1 MSRVNPYVLLD
12 YAYVIIYDCLCFRL
26 NKPKVRFTTLAY
38 KYLVCAKEAALRRLR
53 IIATIYSAFYR
64 SIQHDENKEWQ
75 LANCVNRNFNPSIK
89 PTGKKQLITLN
100 KLVIDKSNQGT
111 RRQYLFWKAQ
121 FNNYCNYTV
130 TRDEERLG
138 ILVGKIEVNVYD
150 YI

>member
-75 LANCVNRNFNPSIK
+75 LANCVNRNFNPSVK
-89 PTGKKQLITLN
+89 PAGKKQLITLD
-100 KLVIDKSNQGT
+100 KLVWT
-111 RRQYLFWKAQ
+111 RTKQKKMLEAMKRYILGLAGG
-121 FNNYCNYTV
+121 FNFQRNMPK
-130 TRDEERLG
+130 
-138 ILVGKIEVNVYD
+138 ILKLKIRETKISFSD
-150 YI
+150 

>member
-12 YAYVIIYDCLCFRL
+12 YVHVIIYDCLCFRL

-89 PTGKKQLITLN
+89 PAGKKTVDNTGQISVDEN
-100 KLVIDKSNQGT
+100 KTEGDVRSSEAVHT
-111 RRQYLFWKAQ
+111 RFGRRIQFPKKYAQ
-121 FNNYCNYTV
+121 DF
-130 TRDEERLG
+130 
-138 ILVGKIEVNVYD
+138 EVEN
-150 YI
+150 